1 MTGPPVMEIIPQL
14 GVIKIKSMYKLLQKL
29 PLIKKVKLQLKQKLR
44 QNPQQVKILKKNKIK
59 KI

>member
-1 MTGPPVMEIIPQL
+1 MTGPLVMEIIPQL

>member
-1 MTGPPVMEIIPQL
+1 MTGQPVMEIIPQL